1 MLSGEEDVRIEFDHI
16 PEDDELKG
24 LNRQKV
30 EVRFNSLPTALEI
43 ERIIKINPVMHFT
56 FDRMI
61 SEKEL
66 MILAGITFQVEV
78 EKINFVVDTIPEE
91 HEIANIGR
99 VRFNPETK
107 VEISLILF
115 NIPDYTQRKKV
126 RALAMRYPLKLYIF
140 LEKLPDYNER
150 KDLRMIYPPPLAF
163 FLLDYV
169 PGMQEIIEMKRIRPY
184 PLLNI
189 YLEHFPAEEE
199 IKLMKSLEMRFSL
212 YFSMPDDITEGEL
225 SLLNFVNAI
234 FQVTGKGEAV
244 EHIFHNILNASMNST
259 A

>member
-1 MLSGEEDVRIEFDHI
+1 MLPGEEDTRMEFDHV

-24 LNRQKV
+24 INRQKV

-43 ERIIKINPVMHFT
+43 ERIIKIKPVLHFI
-56 FDRMI
+56 FEQMI

-66 MILAGITFQVEV
+66 MILAGITYQAEV
-78 EKINFVVDTIPEE
+78 DKINFVLDTIPEE
-91 HEIANIGR
+91 HEVANLKQI
-99 VRFNPETK
+99 RFNPETK
-107 VEISLILF
+107 VEIDLILF
-115 NIPDYTQRKKV
+115 NIPDYAERKKV
-126 RALAMRYPLKLYIF
+126 KTFARVYPLKIYLF

-150 KDLRMIYPPPLAF
+150 RDLRFIYPPPLAF

-169 PGMQEIIEMKRIRPY
+169 PGVQEIIEMKRIRPY

-189 YLEHFPAEEE
+189 YLEHFPSEEE
-199 IKLMKSLEMRFSL
+199 IALMKSLEMRFSL
-212 YFSMPDDITEGEL
+212 YFSLPYDLTEDEL
-225 SLLNFVNAI
+225 SLLKFVRAI

-244 EHIFHNILNASMNST
+244 QHLFHNILNASMNST